1 MDNIKIKSD
10 RKWISFILDQIIIN
24 GVKYSKGKG
33 NLIEIKAGEQQG
45 RYYIYIRDE
54 GIGIPKKI

>member
-45 RYYIYIRDE
+45 RYYIYK
-54 GIGIPKKI
+54 G